1 MFTLENMMIV
11 IKKIVRF
18 IINKSLKLDLTPIDQ
33 SIPWGKRDNDSHL
46 FLWGAK
52 TADLFK
58 NRKNVNIVSNP
69 VADNYYN
76 GYFEKRKNFHLLD
89 SLSLG
94 NKKTILISAQCV
106 EDVSDKDKVMYWY
119 NKIIISY
126 PKLNFIIK
134 IHPRDKLKNFKSF
147 KKFNNVKILHRD
159 YSFSSLLEVSDIN
172 ISHYSATSMDAIL
185 YGVPVILLPTD
196 ILYSLNLNY
205 WYSSE
210 IFFKPE
216 TISSCIDHIEK
227 SLNFSF
233 NENYMLK
240 RKKFIKDMYS
250 DYVGRSRPIIISKIN
265 DLLYK

>member
-1 MFTLENMMIV
+1 
-11 IKKIVRF
+11 
-18 IINKSLKLDLTPIDQ
+18 NKSLKLDLTLIDD

-46 FLWGAK
+46 FLWGTK

-58 NRKNVNIVSNP
+58 NRRNVNIVSNP

-94 NKKTILISAQCV
+94 NEKTILISAQCL
-106 EDVSDKDKVMYWY
+106 EDVSDKDKVLLWY
-119 NKIIISY
+119 KKIIESF

-134 IHPRDKLKNFKSF
+134 IHPRDKLNNFKSF
-147 KKFNNVKILHRD
+147 KKSNNVKILHRD
-159 YSFSSLLEVSDIN
+159 YSFRSLLKVSDIN
-172 ISHYSATSMDAIL
+172 LSHYSATSMDAIL
-185 YGVPVILLPTD
+185 YGIPVILLPTD
-196 ILYSLNLNY
+196 ILNTLNLNY

-240 RKKFIKDMYS
+240 RKNF
-250 DYVGRSRPIIISKIN
+250 
-265 DLLYK
+265 